1 MLYLADASDIFEMC
15 RLEYGVSR
23 LSGGDGGAP
32 WCSVLTP
39 AMIQV
44 LEYDED
50 LRYYWSAGYGGDD
63 VSYTPAC
70 TLVGDLLRHLM
81 YVRYT
86 IVWCKI

>member
-1 MLYLADASDIFEMC
+1 MHLRVISADASDIFEMC
-15 RLEYGVSR
+15 RLEYGVHRHS
-23 LSGGDGGAP
+23 GDGGAP

-44 LEYDED
+44 LEYEED
-50 LRYYWSAGYGGDD
+50 LRYYWATGYGGDD

-81 YVRYT
+81 YDT
-86 IVWCKI
+86 I

>member
-1 MLYLADASDIFEMC
+1 VSDIFEMC
-15 RLEYGVSR
+15 WLEYGVYRRS
-23 LSGGDGGAP
+23 GDGGAP

-50 LRYYWSAGYGGDD
+50 LRYYWTAGYGGDD

-70 TLVGDLLRHLM
+70 TLVGDLLRHLV
-81 YVRYT
+81 YDDTIRYDT
-86 IVWCKI
+86 IRQRT